1 MKRQNKIKTYTLDE
15 IKDEFIGRRGT
26 RKREKYEYDLQ
37 MDIIGEVIKEARKKK
52 KLTQEELG
60 EKIGV
65 QKAQISKLEN
75 GSSNVTIGTLKR
87 VFMALDTRI
96 SFNVQV

>member
-1 MKRQNKIKTYTLDE
+1 MKKQNKIKTYTLNE

-26 RKREKYEYDLQ
+26 KRREKYEYDLQ
-37 MDIIGEVIKEARKKK
+37 MDIIGGVIKEVRKKK
-52 KLTQEELG
+52 KMTQEELG

-75 GSSNVTIGTLKR
+75 GSPNVTIGTLKR
-87 VFMALDTRI
+87 VFVALDTRI
-96 SFNVQV
+96 SFNVQM